1 MGLLKALATPR
12 SISTSL
18 CVSLY
23 HIHSTTTSI
32 QHHITVYGAGGVVT
46 ISVTLEKDAGLCG
59 RCITHLLRVLTAQ
72 SASPMMHVVN
82 EFNLPNFNCKPPV
95 LPRAKSSSPM
105 KIDTDSSVR

>member
-1 MGLLKALATPR
+1 MGLLKALATPH

-32 QHHITVYGAGGVVT
+32 QHHITIYGAASVVT
-46 ISVTLEKDAGLCG
+46 ISVNLEKDVGPCG

-72 SASPMMHVVN
+72 SASPM
-82 EFNLPNFNCKPPV
+82 
-95 LPRAKSSSPM
+95 
-105 KIDTDSSVR
+105 I

>member
-32 QHHITVYGAGGVVT
+32 QHHITTVYGAGGVVT
-46 ISVTLEKDAGLCG
+46 ISVTLEKDVGPCG

-72 SASPMMHVVN
+72 SASPM
-82 EFNLPNFNCKPPV
+82 
-95 LPRAKSSSPM
+95 
-105 KIDTDSSVR
+105 I